1 MRLIYTDNKFM
12 EPPDHCLKPQ
22 NGTFVNGEY
31 IPNKPRN
38 SNHGT
43 ANETEKDD
51 VLDEEYSLFN
61 SIQ

>member
-1 MRLIYTDNKFM
+1 M